1 MRPIYSAV
9 WKGRREKGREGIDT
23 ESTCRGYSTIMG
35 YAEKLA
41 REKRTTEEE
50 GARIA
55 REGWTEE
62 FVQYIHTL
70 RTPSRFFSFFSLL
83 ATLPLLPLAFC
94 LVCLRFVCATNKQ
107 KIANVFWPFR
117 QGLKSEKKEQEDVSF
132 FWRGWSH
139 WYCFYW
145 CLMLPAN
152 QHARRWPSEKKN
164 KVVSERTDNLVSF
177 V

>member
-1 MRPIYSAV
+1 MIGVA
-9 WKGRREKGREGIDT
+9 
-23 ESTCRGYSTIMG
+23 YSTS
-35 YAEKLA
+35 
-41 REKRTTEEE
+41 TP
-50 GARIA
+50 
-55 REGWTEE
+55 
-62 FVQYIHTL
+62 FVSL
-70 RTPSRFFSFFSLL
+70 LVFFLFFSLL

-152 QHARRWPSEKKN
+152 QHARRWTSEKVN
-164 KVVSERTDNLVSF
+164 KVVARGLITLFPLFKPYVIQWMNRWVAFARMDALFIF
-177 V
+177 VCFLAIWWPMVKTSR